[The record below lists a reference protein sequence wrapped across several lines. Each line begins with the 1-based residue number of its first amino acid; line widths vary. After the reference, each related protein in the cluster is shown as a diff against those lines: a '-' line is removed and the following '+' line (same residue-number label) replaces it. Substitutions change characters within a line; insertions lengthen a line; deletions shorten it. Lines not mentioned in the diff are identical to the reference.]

1 MVSDSWKWWYLKWTW
16 YWNIASYG
24 NWIGWIFRNISIWW
38 YVQSWFPGGIL
49 QSKFNFHGWLYFDNS
64 QSRLNIN
71 GSSSMWFWLNCI
83 ICGLGQPACYN
94 LLRSQNDMKGTA
106 EILGDRAAQV
116 KIKIHPGKWW
126 SFRFPGSQTHFI
138 PMKPHVFQW
147 FHGQNRLIHFSIGP
161 GSPKGTVL
169 WWWPGR
175 IGLNSWIMFEAINQY
190 NSNLW

>member
-1 MVSDSWKWWYLKWTW
+1 MM
-16 YWNIASYG
+16 
-24 NWIGWIFRNISIWW
+24 IFEMDMILEYCFIRKLDWMNISQYFHMMVCPIMI
-38 YVQSWFPGGIL
+38 SWRNLTIQIQFSWII
-49 QSKFNFHGWLYFDNS
+49 YFDNS